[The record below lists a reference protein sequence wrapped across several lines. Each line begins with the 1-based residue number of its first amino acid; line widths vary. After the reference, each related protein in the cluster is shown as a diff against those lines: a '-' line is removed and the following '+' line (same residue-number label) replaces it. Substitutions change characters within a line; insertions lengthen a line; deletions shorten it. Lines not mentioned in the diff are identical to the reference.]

1 MCLYHVIG
9 LHTTANTMVG
19 LDRYHT
25 GDWYRI
31 LSTGAVSILEMMLHS
46 SDICTILTTHGRR
59 IMLTA
64 TSSSEMCGDDFAVT
78 LHGRR
83 RFCRHGE
90 LTSIMMTL
98 PGHMV
103 TSSLSCRVYCNQTNQ
118 RQWLRSQYTHMAS
131 WLCMCTVNGVVA
143 FNKLDYEGWAM
154 HVVWAV
160 L

>member
-31 LSTGAVSILEMMLHS
+31 LLTGAVSILEMMLHS
-46 SDICTILTTHGRR
+46 SDICTILTTHGRG

-83 RFCRHGE
+83 RCCPLLNWRRLWWHCQDIWWRRRCRAVSIVIRLIRGSDSVHSIHTWRCGCACVLWMESLLLISWIMKGE
-90 LTSIMMTL
+90 
-98 PGHMV
+98 
-103 TSSLSCRVYCNQTNQ
+103 Q
-118 RQWLRSQYTHMAS
+118 
-131 WLCMCTVNGVVA
+131 CM
-143 FNKLDYEGWAM
+143 
-154 HVVWAV
+154 
-160 L
+160 